1 MNDVRGSAANIIAAL
16 VNGTGSL
23 TASLKEFSS
32 HPEISL
38 LKELCF
44 GTCRWFYLLEYLLSQ
59 LLSRPLR
66 KKEIEIKCLLL
77 IGLYQLREMSIP
89 QHAVINETVKSTV
102 ALKKPWAKGL
112 INAVLRNYQRRAID
126 LDGSINQEGPEIRFS
141 CAKWLKKEITS
152 AWPLNW
158 EEILNHSNY
167 RPPLTLRV
175 NLNEKSREDVLALL
189 LESKIEAIPGR
200 LAHSAIYLK
209 RPLPAEE
216 IPGLQEGWISIQD
229 EASQLIPS
237 ILQLSPQQSVLDACA
252 APGGKTCGI
261 LESERSLTD
270 VLSLDR
276 SSSRLERVSENL
288 ERLRLN
294 STLVTGDARK
304 PDEWWDGRLF
314 DRILIDAPCS
324 ATGVIRRHPDI
335 KILRTSDEV
344 AALEKI
350 QSEILSSLWA
360 CLRDGGLLLYTTCSI
375 LPRENS
381 LQIERF
387 VESTN
392 NAKYEG
398 IQADWGVEC
407 GYGRQLLT
415 GMSDGP
421 DGFFYSLLRKG

>member
-1 MNDVRGSAANIIAAL
+1 MNNVRGAAANIIASL
-16 VNGTGSL
+16 MKGNGSL

-66 KKEIEIKCLLL
+66 KKETEIKCLLL
-77 IGLYQLREMSIP
+77 IGLYQLRELSIP
-89 QHAVINETVKSTV
+89 QHAVINETVQSTV

-112 INAVLRNYQRRAID
+112 INAVLRNYQRQAID
-126 LDGSINQEGPEIRFS
+126 LEASINLEGPEIRLS
-141 CAKWLKKEITS
+141 YAGWLRKEITS
-152 AWPLNW
+152 AWPSKW
-158 EEILNHSNY
+158 EEILNHGNY

-175 NLNEKSREDVLALL
+175 NLKEKSRRDVLTILL
-189 LESKIEAIPGR
+189 KNKIEAIPGK

-216 IPGLQEGWISIQD
+216 IPGLQEGWVSIQD
-229 EASQLIPS
+229 EASQLVPG
-237 ILQLSPQQSVLDACA
+237 ILRLSRHQSVLDACA

-261 LESERSLTD
+261 LESEHSLTN
-270 VLSLDR
+270 VLSLDL
-276 SSSRLERVSENL
+276 SPSRLQRVAENL
-288 ERLRLN
+288 DRLRLN
-294 STLVTGDARK
+294 STLISGDARK
-304 PDEWWDGRLF
+304 PDEWWDGQLF

-335 KILRTSDEV
+335 KIVRTSDEV
-344 AALEKI
+344 SSLEKI
-350 QSEILSSLWA
+350 QSQILNSLWA
-360 CLRDGGLLLYTTCSI
+360 CLRENGLLLYTTCSI
-375 LPRENS
+375 LPRENN
-381 LQIERF
+381 LQIKRF
-387 VESTN
+387 LETTN

-398 IQADWGVEC
+398 IPADWGVEC

-421 DGFFYSLLRKG
+421 DGFFYSLLRKS